1 MAPSKKSEIVICIY
15 IWAQFWTPKQKWLF
29 FDKVSF
35 DMSAGLEIIQPK
47 AFKEI
52 VFANVILLSE
62 LKNLG
67 IWGFVFIF
75 TTYNVVCRKD
85 N

>member
-1 MAPSKKSEIVICIY
+1 
-15 IWAQFWTPKQKWLF
+15 
-29 FDKVSF
+29 
-35 DMSAGLEIIQPK
+35 MSADLEIIQPK

-52 VFANVILLSE
+52 VFANVILLNE

-67 IWGFVFIF
+67 IWGVVFIF
-75 TTYNVVCRKD
+75 TTYNVVCKGD

>member
-1 MAPSKKSEIVICIY
+1 
-15 IWAQFWTPKQKWLF
+15 
-29 FDKVSF
+29 
-35 DMSAGLEIIQPK
+35 MSAGLEIIQPK

-75 TTYNVVCRKD
+75 TTYTVVCRKD